1 MRIKSLLKYAVR
13 FLFLQTLLTALTIY
27 YFDNFLIYRD
37 SEVKYQIYLNLLE
50 DNSRFYPF
58 IDLSLITVDAFLAVF
73 IFIFLIILYSTNF
86 YTYVNELSFSLSKN
100 YFDEFF
106 QIFLLWTSWLFSA
119 FYIFRFESTSRGHLI
134 LFSIIVPLILLIF
147 RNTEYL
153 SSVLGRSVINEK
165 FITFNLDKNSNFRNL
180 RILSFRKE
188 LASYNLKEENMSNLI
203 IEKIDEINKS
213 ENINLVVISINKLSK
228 LNKKLENYL
237 ININKKILII
247 SPNKM
252 KFGSNFLYREQII
265 DDFYFVYFN
274 NDIQYGSKYILKRF
288 LDIVLSVFALFL
300 LTPFLLF
307 IGIYIFIK
315 DRGPIVIKQDRVGLH
330 GKQFKM
336 YKFRTML
343 NNAHELR
350 DELQKMN
357 KKSGPLFKIDNDPR
371 LINGTEF
378 LRKFS
383 LDELPQL
390 INVLKGEMSLVGPR
404 PLFDTDTKT
413 FTKAYMRRLNVMPGM
428 TGLLQITDRNAD
440 DFETWFKYD
449 VEYIE
454 NWSLYLDIKIL
465 LKTLPSLLNKKV
477 QGK

>member
-119 FYIFRFESTSRGHLI
+119 FYIFRFESASRGHLI
-134 LFSIIVPLILLIF
+134 LFSIIVPLILLFF

-371 LINGTEF
+371 LINGAEF

-413 FTKAYMRRLNVMPGM
+413 FTKTYMRRLNVMPGM

>member
-119 FYIFRFESTSRGHLI
+119 FYIFRFESASRGHLI

-288 LDIVLSVFALFL
+288 LDIVLSVLALFL
-300 LTPFLLF
+300 LTPVLLF

>member
-1 MRIKSLLKYAVR
+1 VRIKSLLKYAVR
-13 FLFLQTLLTALTIY
+13 FLFLQALLTALTIY

-119 FYIFRFESTSRGHLI
+119 FYIFRFESASRGHLI

-188 LASYNLKEENMSNLI
+188 LASYSLKEENMSNLI

-371 LINGTEF
+371 LINGAEF

-413 FTKAYMRRLNVMPGM
+413 FTKTYMRRLNVMPGM

-465 LKTLPSLLNKKV
+465 LKTVPSLLNKKV

>member
-13 FLFLQTLLTALTIY
+13 FLFLQALLTALTIY

-119 FYIFRFESTSRGHLI
+119 FYIFRFESASRGHLI

-188 LASYNLKEENMSNLI
+188 LASYSLKEENMSNLI

-371 LINGTEF
+371 LINGAEF

-413 FTKAYMRRLNVMPGM
+413 FTKTYMRRLNVMPGM

-465 LKTLPSLLNKKV
+465 LKTVPSLLNKKV

>member
-371 LINGTEF
+371 LINGAEF

>member
-119 FYIFRFESTSRGHLI
+119 FYIFRFESASRGHLI

-188 LASYNLKEENMSNLI
+188 LASYSLKEENMSNLI

-371 LINGTEF
+371 LINGAEF

-413 FTKAYMRRLNVMPGM
+413 FTKTYMRRLNVMPGM

-465 LKTLPSLLNKKV
+465 LKTVPSLLNKKV

>member
-1 MRIKSLLKYAVR
+1 VRIKSLLKYAVR

>member
-1 MRIKSLLKYAVR
+1 VRIKSLLKYAVR

-119 FYIFRFESTSRGHLI
+119 FYIFRFESASRGHLI

-188 LASYNLKEENMSNLI
+188 LASYSLKEENMSNLI

-371 LINGTEF
+371 LINGAEF

-413 FTKAYMRRLNVMPGM
+413 FTKTYMRRLNVMPGM

-465 LKTLPSLLNKKV
+465 LKTVPSLLNKKV

>member
-1 MRIKSLLKYAVR
+1 VRIKSLLKYAVR

-119 FYIFRFESTSRGHLI
+119 FYIFRFESASRGHLI

-188 LASYNLKEENMSNLI
+188 LASYDLKEENMSNLI

-288 LDIVLSVFALFL
+288 LDIVLSVFALLL

-371 LINGTEF
+371 LINGAEF

-413 FTKAYMRRLNVMPGM
+413 FTKTYMRRLNVMPGM

>member
-13 FLFLQTLLTALTIY
+13 FLFLQALLTALTIY

-119 FYIFRFESTSRGHLI
+119 FYIFRFESASRGHLI

-188 LASYNLKEENMSNLI
+188 LASYSLKEENMSNLI

-371 LINGTEF
+371 LINGAEF

-413 FTKAYMRRLNVMPGM
+413 FTKTYMRRLNVMPGM

>member
-119 FYIFRFESTSRGHLI
+119 FYIFRFESASRGHLI

-188 LASYNLKEENMSNLI
+188 LASYSLKEENMSNLI

-371 LINGTEF
+371 LINGAEF

-413 FTKAYMRRLNVMPGM
+413 FTKTYMRRLNVMPGM

>member
-213 ENINLVVISINKLSK
+213 ENINLVVISINKLGK

-288 LDIVLSVFALFL
+288 LDIVLSVLALFL
-300 LTPFLLF
+300 LTPVLLF

-413 FTKAYMRRLNVMPGM
+413 FTKTYMRRLNVMPGM

-465 LKTLPSLLNKKV
+465 LKTLPSLMNKKV

>member
-119 FYIFRFESTSRGHLI
+119 FYIFRFESASRGHLI

-371 LINGTEF
+371 LINGAEF

-413 FTKAYMRRLNVMPGM
+413 FTKTYMRRLNVMPGM

>member
-119 FYIFRFESTSRGHLI
+119 FYIFRFESASRGHLI

-188 LASYNLKEENMSNLI
+188 LASYDLKEENMSNLI

-413 FTKAYMRRLNVMPGM
+413 FTKTYMRRLNVMPGM

>member
-1 MRIKSLLKYAVR
+1 VRIKSLLKYAVR

-371 LINGTEF
+371 LINGAEF

>member
-413 FTKAYMRRLNVMPGM
+413 FTKTYMRRLNVMPGM

>member
-188 LASYNLKEENMSNLI
+188 LASYDLKEENMSNLI

-371 LINGTEF
+371 LINGAEF

-413 FTKAYMRRLNVMPGM
+413 FTKTYMRRLNVMPGM

>member
-119 FYIFRFESTSRGHLI
+119 FYIFRFESASRGHLI

-188 LASYNLKEENMSNLI
+188 LASYDLKEENMSNLI

-288 LDIVLSVFALFL
+288 LDIVLSVFALLL

-371 LINGTEF
+371 LINGAEF

-413 FTKAYMRRLNVMPGM
+413 FTKTYMRRLNVMPGM